1 MSNIEHLRRSSPQGQ
16 RRKYQQRSGS
26 HHLQTDRRLL
36 RFFSQ
41 THHVYGSVPFAV
53 KSSRNL
59 TLLSQGSCPSG
70 FWLHQGFDAAADGGL
85 RWQAAVLHARVGWAH
100 SGIHVSGLQLP
111 QEAAAQAE
119 DAATGGKPYPYP
131 YHHHHPHPRTGTH
144 QEECEQPCC
153 VWLALLKQ
161 HS

>member
-1 MSNIEHLRRSSPQGQ
+1 MRVVSLLVHFPAVRYRVSCLRVGSEAACYSGAECLMSVKMWLIAAGRRHLHQDPCADLFLLFLLSDTDRMSNIEHLRRSSPQGQ

-53 KSSRNL
+53 KSSPNL

-70 FWLHQGFDAAADGGL
+70 F
-85 RWQAAVLHARVGWAH
+85 
-100 SGIHVSGLQLP
+100 
-111 QEAAAQAE
+111 
-119 DAATGGKPYPYP
+119 
-131 YHHHHPHPRTGTH
+131 
-144 QEECEQPCC
+144 
-153 VWLALLKQ
+153 
-161 HS
+161 